1 MINNSKFDLDYKK
14 LKLKFN
20 DSVISLD
27 EYINSLT
34 KILVDLKR
42 YVLYPLQLNTNIN
55 ILLHSNRSFKLYKV
69 IKDEIQRYSSK
80 YN

>member
-1 MINNSKFDLDYKK
+1 MINDSKFDLDYKK

-55 ILLHSNRSFKLYKV
+55 TLLHSNRSFKLYKV

-80 YN
+80 YS